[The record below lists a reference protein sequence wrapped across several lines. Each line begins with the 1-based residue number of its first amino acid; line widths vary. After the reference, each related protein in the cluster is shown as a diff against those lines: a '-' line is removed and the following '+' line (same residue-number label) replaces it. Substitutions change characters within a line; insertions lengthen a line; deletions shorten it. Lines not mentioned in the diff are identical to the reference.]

1 MTTNPEPTKHQGIPF
16 NFDGRT
22 LIIPPLSLGAMEQL
36 QGRLET
42 MGERSITP
50 EYIGTVVD
58 SVHAALQRNYPDMT
72 REEVAALLD
81 LENMQEVMACV
92 FDVGGVKRK
101 ALNAST
107 GGGDV

>member
-1 MTTNPEPTKHQGIPF
+1 MQTPEPTKHQGIPF

-22 LIIPPLSLGAMEQL
+22 LVIPPLSLGAFEQL

-42 MGERSITP
+42 MDQASITP

-58 SVHAALQRNYPDMT
+58 SVHAALRRNYPDMT
-72 REEVAALLD
+72 REEVSGLLD
-81 LENMQEVMACV
+81 LQNMQEVMACV

-101 ALNAST
+101 ALETST
-107 GGGDV
+107 GGTR